1 MTPEVMRHA
10 FEPLFTTKPMG
21 EGTGLGL
28 AHVQAFCEQAGGA
41 VTLESAPGEGTAVR
55 LYLPR
60 SYLTPAARIPDVVP
74 PAPEEASE
82 ALLSILLVEDNDE
95 VAAAEEAV
103 LTMLGHRVHREPEAS
118 AALLQL
124 RKHNQFDCVVTDIQ
138 MPGEL
143 NGIDLARAVRRD
155 FPNLPVVLVTGYAEE
170 LEWAEQTGFAVLP
183 KPFSIEGLKQTLAR
197 AAAVRGG
204 GSMPAS
210 LEEVAGS
217 LV

>member
-1 MTPEVMRHA
+1 
-10 FEPLFTTKPMG
+10 
-21 EGTGLGL
+21 
-28 AHVQAFCEQAGGA
+28 
-41 VTLESAPGEGTAVR
+41 
-55 LYLPR
+55 
-60 SYLTPAARIPDVVP
+60 
-74 PAPEEASE
+74 
-82 ALLSILLVEDNDE
+82 
-95 VAAAEEAV
+95 
-103 LTMLGHRVHREPEAS
+103 
-118 AALLQL
+118 
-124 RKHNQFDCVVTDIQ
+124 